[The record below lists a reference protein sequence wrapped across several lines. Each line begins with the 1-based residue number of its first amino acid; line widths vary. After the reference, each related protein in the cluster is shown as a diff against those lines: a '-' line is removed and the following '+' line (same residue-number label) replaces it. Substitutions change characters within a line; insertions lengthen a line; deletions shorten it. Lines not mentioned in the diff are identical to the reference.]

1 MDCATWWFDHVGETY
16 IYVLSARAGD
26 ESTKDSQMEKLLMG
40 AQAWGGLIGVS
51 SASQLMVDHVVQVKS
66 LADSAFAGER
76 SGVDGAVESLLQNMD
91 KQTDLYTARIQGFPV
106 DEWKRSFGTYLTNTG
121 GYILAL
127 AAGDR
132 ADFRA
137 KYNETLQDRNSLAR
151 LWGRTCL
158 ATRRR

>member
-1 MDCATWWFDHVGETY
+1 VDCATWWFDHVGETY

-26 ESTKDSQMEKLLMG
+26 DGTKDSQMEKLLMG
-40 AQAWGGLIGVS
+40 AQSWGGLIGVPRS
-51 SASQLMVDHVVQVKS
+51 SDLMVEHVVEVKR

-76 SGVDGAVESLLQNMD
+76 AGVDGAVEALLQNMD
-91 KQTDLYTARIQGFPV
+91 KQTDLYAAKIPGFPV
-106 DEWKRSFGTYLTNTG
+106 DEWKRVFGTYITNTG

-127 AAGDR
+127 AAGDKP
-132 ADFRA
+132 DFRT

-158 ATRRR
+158 AMRRR